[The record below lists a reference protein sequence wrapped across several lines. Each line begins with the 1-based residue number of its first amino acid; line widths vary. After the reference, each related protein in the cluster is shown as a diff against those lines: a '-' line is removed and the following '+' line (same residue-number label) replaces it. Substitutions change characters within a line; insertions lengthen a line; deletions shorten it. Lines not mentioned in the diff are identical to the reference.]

1 MGNFATVIYAT
12 LGLIV
17 ALGLALTVVG
27 CVTLVR
33 AIQNGTKGKL
43 AGIFSMLVGILA
55 MLVPVIFVLYMGY
68 II

>member
-1 MGNFATVIYAT
+1 MENFITVIYAT

-17 ALGLALTVVG
+17 ALGLALCIVG

-43 AGIFSMLVGILA
+43 VGVFSMLVGILA
-55 MLVPVIFVLYMGY
+55 IAVPVLFVLYMGY

>member
-1 MGNFATVIYAT
+1 MGKFATVIYAT

-43 AGIFSMLVGILA
+43 AGILSMLVGILA

>member
-1 MGNFATVIYAT
+1 MENFITVIYAT

-17 ALGLALTVVG
+17 ALGLTLCIVG

-43 AGIFSMLVGILA
+43 VGVFSMLVGILA
-55 MLVPVIFVLYMGY
+55 IAVPVLFVLYMGY

>member
-1 MGNFATVIYAT
+1 
-12 LGLIV
+12 
-17 ALGLALTVVG
+17 VG

-43 AGIFSMLVGILA
+43 VGVFSMLVGILA
-55 MLVPVIFVLYMGY
+55 IAVPVLFVLYMGY